1 MNAVDDSTPRLF
13 PQLSDADRERMQE
26 VAHRLLAHG
35 SILREEA
42 AERDLYDWCQNRTQM
57 IEEWA
62 SLLGIKIVW
71 QREDRLIIALPEATQ
86 LMRRL
91 RLDETLVVLALWY
104 DYDVEVRD
112 KGAHEVTFTVRDF
125 NERLG
130 SSKFN
135 QVKLPSETRMRD
147 ILRLLDR
154 NNLIRLTGAENMA
167 EAVIRVL
174 PTIRYVI
181 PFGDLEEWARQAE
194 RFEQGG
200 DDEGEGEAAA
210 PAVPVATPAATGKPE
225 NAPAENAPAESAP
238 VAETIPF
245 EEDEPAA
252 SGRLQ
257 EDHDEP

>member
-1 MNAVDDSTPRLF
+1 MNVVDSTPRLF

-26 VAHRLLAHG
+26 TAHRLLAHG

-71 QREDRLIIALPEATQ
+71 QRDDRLIIALPEATP

-167 EAVIRVL
+167 EATIRVL

-181 PFGDLEEWARQAE
+181 PFGDLEEWARHAE
-194 RFEQGG
+194 RFDQSDEEDG
-200 DDEGEGEAAA
+200 DAAA
-210 PAVPVATPAATGKPE
+210 PASAE
-225 NAPAENAPAESAP
+225 APAAP
-238 VAETIPF
+238 VAEA
-245 EEDEPAA
+245 PAPVTPETTPSVGESA
-252 SGRLQ
+252 APVTTE

>member
-1 MNAVDDSTPRLF
+1 MNAVDDATPRLF

-167 EAVIRVL
+167 EAIVRVL

-194 RFEQGG
+194 RFEQG
-200 DDEGEGEAAA
+200 DGEGGEETAA
-210 PAVPVATPAATGKPE
+210 PAPPAAEKP
-225 NAPAENAPAESAP
+225 AGAP
-238 VAETIPF
+238 VAATIPF
-245 EEDEPAA
+245 EEDEPPV